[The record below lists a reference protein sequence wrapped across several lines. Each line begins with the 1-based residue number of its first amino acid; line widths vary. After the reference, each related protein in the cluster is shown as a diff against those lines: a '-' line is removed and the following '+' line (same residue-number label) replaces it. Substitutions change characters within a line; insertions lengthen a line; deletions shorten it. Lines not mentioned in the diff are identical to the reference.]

1 MGEWQLLMR
10 FAIALI
16 LLFVPI
22 ATAADTIA
30 VLPLFN
36 HSQMVSLDWIGES
49 AAETIRESLGSEGML
64 ALAREDRLE
73 VFRRL
78 SIRPNAQLTKAS
90 VIKVGESLDAGQVI
104 FGEYEVT
111 GSNSDRK
118 IRLTARMVNLKKF
131 REGPEFEQSGP
142 LEDLSMLETRM
153 AWNFIHVLG
162 PKAAEM
168 EAEFLKQRPPVR
180 IDAVELYIRGLLS
193 SSAEQKQKLFSKAA
207 TLDERFSQPAF
218 QLGRMYW
225 QKKDWKSSERW
236 LERVTRADSHYL
248 EALFLMGL
256 SRYYQGDFFEAIK
269 QFQAVLPELPLNE
282 VYNNL
287 GAAQSRKSLAG
298 ADENFKKALEGDE
311 ADPDY
316 WFNTGYW
323 DWKTANY
330 FAAADRFRAV
340 LDRSPGDTEAA
351 AFLGR
356 CLRKEGPRPG
366 DKTEGRERVKTT
378 FEETAF
384 RQLQAEMAPKK

>member
-1 MGEWQLLMR
+1 MR

-36 HSQMVSLDWIGES
+36 HSQMASLDWIGES
-49 AAETIRESLGSEGML
+49 AAETIRESLSSEGML

-90 VIKVGESLDAGQVI
+90 VIKVGESLDAGQVV

-111 GSNSDRK
+111 GSASDRK

-153 AWNFIHVLG
+153 AWNFVHVLG
-162 PKAAEM
+162 PKAAEP
-168 EAEFLKQRPPVR
+168 EAEFLKLRPPVR

-193 SSAEQKQKLFSKAA
+193 SSAEQKQRLFTKAA

-316 WFNTGYW
+316 WFNTGYL

-340 LDRSPGDTEAA
+340 LDRSPGDTEAT

-366 DKTEGRERVKTT
+366 DKTEGRERVKIT

-384 RQLQAEMAPKK
+384 RQLQAEMTPKK

>member
-1 MGEWQLLMR
+1 MR
-10 FAIALI
+10 FVTAIALW
-16 LLFVPI
+16 FVPF
-22 ATAADTIA
+22 ATAADTVA

-36 HSQMVSLDWIGES
+36 HSQISSLDWIGES
-49 AAETIRESLGSEGML
+49 AAETIRESLSSEGIL
-64 ALAREDRLE
+64 ALAREDRVE

-78 SIRPNAQLTKAS
+78 SIRSNARLTKAS

-111 GSNSDRK
+111 GVGGDRE

-131 REGPEFEQSGP
+131 REGPEFEQAGP

-153 AWNFIHVLG
+153 AWNFVHVLG
-162 PKAAEM
+162 PKAAET
-168 EAEFLKQRPPVR
+168 EAGFLTLRSPVR

-193 SSAEQKQKLFSKAA
+193 NSGEQKQRLFTKAA

-225 QKKDWKSSERW
+225 ERKDWKASERW

-248 EALFLMGL
+248 EALFLTGL
-256 SRYYQGDFFEAIK
+256 CRYYQGDFFEAIK
-269 QFQAVLPELPLNE
+269 QFQAVLTELPLNE

-287 GAAQSRKSLAG
+287 GAAQSRKGLAG
-298 ADENFKKALEGDE
+298 ADENLKKALEGDE

-323 DWKTANY
+323 EWKTSNY

-340 LDRSPGDTEAA
+340 LDRSPGDTEAM

-356 CLRKEGPRPG
+356 CLRKEGQRPG